1 MGTRGT
7 DKTDIMKKLLLAE
20 DDPLTHLRVEAALA
34 GAGYVIEWH
43 ADGQQAWDQLQRS
56 DAPRL
61 ALLDWSMPGLDG
73 PEIVRRARAKPDLCS
88 SYLILLTARD
98 TQQDIVAGL
107 AAGADD
113 YVRKPFDND
122 ELRHRVRAGERILDL
137 QASLAD
143 RVRDLERTL
152 ARVTELEKFLT
163 ICSYCKKIRAAD
175 TSWEGV
181 EGYLAKY
188 IDVRFS
194 HGYCPQCYDTRV
206 RPELEKLNRK
216 LPPYPTK

>member
-1 MGTRGT
+1 
-7 DKTDIMKKLLLAE
+7 MKNLLLAE
-20 DDPLTHLRVEAALA
+20 DEPLTRLRVEAALS
-34 GAGYVIEWH
+34 GAGYVIEWC
-43 ADGQQAWDQLQRS
+43 ADGQAAWDRLQRP

-73 PEIVRRARAKPDLCS
+73 PEIVRRARATPDLAS
-88 SYLILLTARD
+88 TYLILLTARD

-113 YVRKPFDND
+113 YVRKPFDNE

-137 QASLAD
+137 QANLAERVHD
-143 RVRDLERTL
+143 LEKTLARVRDLE
-152 ARVTELEKFLT
+152 KILT

-181 EGYLAKY
+181 ELYLANY

-194 HGYCPQCYDTRV
+194 HGYCPECYDNKV

-216 LPPYPTK
+216 LPPYPKS